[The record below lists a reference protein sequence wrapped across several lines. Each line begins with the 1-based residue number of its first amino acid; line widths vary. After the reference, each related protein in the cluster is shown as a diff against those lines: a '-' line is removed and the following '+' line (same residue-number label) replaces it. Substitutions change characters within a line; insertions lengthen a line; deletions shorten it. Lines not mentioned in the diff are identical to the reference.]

1 MKRGVAHLL
10 TRMYPRRWRERYGEE
25 FEDLLREGR
34 GDVGTWMDVV
44 RAAVSEH
51 FHPALQAI
59 GQGMVEPGAVESG
72 GMMSEVRT
80 SFGTVARQPS
90 ALVPL
95 VMALTALAVVLCSLG
110 YDMVTHGAIV
120 READEGAIAHI
131 WQLLMV
137 AQLPALLVFGIRWLP
152 KAPKQAI
159 GVLALLA
166 AAILA
171 AMAPVF
177 IFHL

>member
-1 MKRGVAHLL
+1 
-10 TRMYPRRWRERYGEE
+10 MYPRRWRERYGEE
-25 FEDLLREGR
+25 FEDFLREGR
-34 GDVGTWMDVV
+34 GDLRAWVDVV

-51 FHPALQAI
+51 IHPTLQAI
-59 GQGMVEPGAVESG
+59 GPGAVESG

-80 SFGTVARQPS
+80 SFGTVVRQPS

-95 VMALTALAVVLCSLG
+95 GLALTALAVVMCSLG

-120 READEGAIAHI
+120 READEGAVAHI

-152 KAPKQAI
+152 KAPKQAL
-159 GVLALLA
+159 GVLALMV

>member
-1 MKRGVAHLL
+1 MNRRFAHLL
-10 TRMYPRRWRERYGEE
+10 TRIYPRRWRERYGDE
-25 FEDLLREGR
+25 FEDLLVEQR
-34 GDVGTWMDVV
+34 GGAKAWMDVLK
-44 RAAVSEH
+44 AAVGEH
-51 FHPALQAI
+51 IHPTLQAI
-59 GQGMVEPGAVESG
+59 EPGAIEPG

-80 SFGTVARQPS
+80 SFGTVVRQPS

-95 VMALTALAVVLCSLG
+95 GMAVTALAVVMIHIAV
-110 YDMVTHGAIV
+110 YGAA
-120 READEGAIAHI
+120 READEGPTAHI
-131 WQLLMV
+131 WQLLMM

-152 KAPKQAI
+152 KAPRQAM
-159 GVLALLA
+159 GVLALLG

>member
-1 MKRGVAHLL
+1 MNRRFAHLL

-25 FEDLLREGR
+25 FEDFLIEGR
-34 GDVGTWMDVV
+34 GDLKTLVDVV
-44 RAAVSEH
+44 CAAVSEH
-51 FHPALQAI
+51 IHPNLQ
-59 GQGMVEPGAVESG
+59 GNESG
-72 GMMSEVRT
+72 GMMNEVRT
-80 SFGTVARQPS
+80 SFGTVVRQPS
-90 ALVPL
+90 ALVPMA
-95 VMALTALAVVLCSLG
+95 MALTALAVVMIHIAL
-110 YDMVTHGAIV
+110 YGAA
-120 READEGAIAHI
+120 READEGSTAHI

-152 KAPKQAI
+152 KAPKQAVA
-159 GVLALLA
+159 VLAVLV

>member
-1 MKRGVAHLL
+1 MNRRLAHLL

-25 FEDLLREGR
+25 FEDFLLTGR
-34 GDVGTWMDVV
+34 WDVKTGMDVF

-51 FHPALQAI
+51 LHPTI
-59 GQGMVEPGAVESG
+59 GGA
-72 GMMSEVRT
+72 MSEERASFGTT
-80 SFGTVARQPS
+80 SFGMVVRQPS

-95 VMALTALAVVLCSLG
+95 GMALTALVVVLGHIALYG
-110 YDMVTHGAIV
+110 VA
-120 READEGAIAHI
+120 READEGAVAHI

-152 KAPKQAI
+152 KAPKQAM
-159 GVLALLA
+159 GVMALLV

-177 IFHL
+177 LLHL

>member
-1 MKRGVAHLL
+1 MKRGLAHLL
-10 TRMYPRRWRERYGEE
+10 TRLYPRRWRERYGEE
-25 FEDLLREGR
+25 FEDFLLEGR
-34 GDVGTWMDVV
+34 GDLKAWMDVV
-44 RAAVSEH
+44 RAAVGEH
-51 FHPALQAI
+51 IHPTLQAI
-59 GQGMVEPGAVESG
+59 EQG

-80 SFGTVARQPS
+80 TSFGTVVRQPS
-90 ALVPL
+90 ALVPMA
-95 VMALTALAVVLCSLG
+95 MALTALAVVMG
-110 YDMVTHGAIV
+110 HIAIYGAA
-120 READEGAIAHI
+120 READEGATAHI

-152 KAPKQAI
+152 KAPRQAL

-166 AAILA
+166 VAILA

>member
-1 MKRGVAHLL
+1 MNPRVAHLL

-25 FEDLLREGR
+25 FEDFLLEGR
-34 GDVGTWMDVV
+34 GDIKTWMDVM
-44 RAAVSEH
+44 R
-51 FHPALQAI
+51 
-59 GQGMVEPGAVESG
+59 GAVGEHIHPTQG
-72 GMMSEVRT
+72 GAMNEYRT
-80 SFGTVARQPS
+80 SFGTVVRQPS
-90 ALVPL
+90 ALVPMA
-95 VMALTALAVVLCSLG
+95 MALTALAVVLVHIAV
-110 YDMVTHGAIV
+110 YGAA
-120 READEGAIAHI
+120 READEGPTAHI

-152 KAPKQAI
+152 KAPKQAM
-159 GVLALLA
+159 GVLALLV

>member
-1 MKRGVAHLL
+1 MNRRIARLL

-25 FEDLLREGR
+25 FEDFLIEGR
-34 GDVGTWMDVV
+34 GDLKTLMDVV
-44 RAAVSEH
+44 SAAVSEH
-51 FHPALQAI
+51 IHPNPQSDEL
-59 GQGMVEPGAVESG
+59 G
-72 GMMSEVRT
+72 GMMSEVRMR
-80 SFGTVARQPS
+80 FGTVVRQPS
-90 ALVPL
+90 ALVPMA
-95 VMALTALAVVLCSLG
+95 MALTALVVVMIHIAV
-110 YDMVTHGAIV
+110 YGAA
-120 READEGAIAHI
+120 READEGPTAHI

-152 KAPKQAI
+152 KAPKQAM
-159 GVLALLA
+159 GVFALLA

>member
-1 MKRGVAHLL
+1 MNPRVAHLL

-25 FEDLLREGR
+25 FEDFLLEGR
-34 GDVGTWMDVV
+34 GDIKTWMDVM
-44 RAAVSEH
+44 R
-51 FHPALQAI
+51 
-59 GQGMVEPGAVESG
+59 GAVGEHIHPTQG
-72 GMMSEVRT
+72 GAMNEYRT
-80 SFGTVARQPS
+80 SFGTVVRQPS
-90 ALVPL
+90 ALVPMA
-95 VMALTALAVVLCSLG
+95 MALTALAVVLVHIAV
-110 YDMVTHGAIV
+110 YGAA
-120 READEGAIAHI
+120 RAADEGPTAHI

-152 KAPKQAI
+152 KAPKQAM
-159 GVLALLA
+159 GVLALLV